1 MSKLFKSVEKLI
13 VEKLIDSM
21 LNTNNPHVL
30 LYGFAGNK
38 RRQDQVKVYDYMKE
52 VIKNSRQ
59 ESFAQ
64 QIMAHLCSKHL
75 DQLLINTLRI
85 GMYKQDMLGL
95 KNDFVISKPVYDY
108 LCKERQF
115 KKNTWTEAPELFSY
129 LNFVG
134 YYGNCR
140 LVMNSFWEDVVE
152 PVMVSV
158 PNTGLLNFSLTDVMY
173 EGGDKASVILE
184 VGTGRHEVY
193 KLMTSEST

>member
-30 LYGFAGNK
+30 LYGYTSK
-38 RRQDQVKVYDYMKE
+38 YRKQDQVKVYDYMKE
-52 VIKNSRQ
+52 MIKNSMQ

-64 QIMAHLCSKHL
+64 QIMSHLCSKHL
-75 DQLLINTLRI
+75 DNLLINSLRI

-95 KNDFVISKPVYDY
+95 KNDFVISRPVYDF
-108 LCKERQF
+108 LCKDIQF
-115 KKNTWTEAPELFSY
+115 KKNTWTEAPEIFSY

-140 LVMNSFWEDVVE
+140 LVLNSFWDNMIE
-152 PVMVSV
+152 PVLVSV
-158 PNTGLLNFSLTDVMY
+158 PNTGLLNFSLTDIRY
-173 EGGDKASVILE
+173 DGGDKANVILE
-184 VGTGRHEVY
+184 VGMGRHEVY